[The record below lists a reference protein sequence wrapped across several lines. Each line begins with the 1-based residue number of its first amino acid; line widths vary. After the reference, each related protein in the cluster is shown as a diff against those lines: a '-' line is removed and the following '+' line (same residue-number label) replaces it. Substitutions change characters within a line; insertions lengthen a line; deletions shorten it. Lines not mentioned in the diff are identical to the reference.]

1 MRPPRDLQIVGPFL
15 AIAWDDGKESVLTGE
30 YLREHSPSAEN
41 QGEVDILG
49 QRWGGDGPRRFP
61 GVAVVGCERIGNYAV
76 ALEFSD
82 GHRTGIFSWSY
93 LRDLADR
100 APA

>member
-1 MRPPRDLQIVGPFL
+1 MTTRPKTSRKILVTSALPYANGSIHLGHLVEPQRLEQRAVQGGQPRC
-15 AIAWDDGKESVLTGE
+15 
-30 YLREHSPSAEN
+30 
-41 QGEVDILG
+41 DI
-49 QRWGGDGPRRFP
+49 
-61 GVAVVGCERIGNYAV
+61 VGCERIGNYAV

>member
-1 MRPPRDLQIVGPFL
+1 
-15 AIAWDDGKESVLTGE
+15 
-30 YLREHSPSAEN
+30 
-41 QGEVDILG
+41 
-49 QRWGGDGPRRFP
+49 
-61 GVAVVGCERIGNYAV
+61 
-76 ALEFSD
+76 LEFSD